1 MGKVLRPCRAT
12 LTKRKPIKENPT
24 YKKKISTDSSHSDS
38 QNRFFLTG
46 KKLSRRNEVLI
57 LNSEQAREYMRT
69 HATEILKPDRHG
81 KGFICPI
88 CGSGKGEGRKA
99 AGTGITT
106 KDGIHFTCWTGCFT
120 NSDIID
126 IIGLQR
132 GLNENDH
139 VHKFEEALIVFGIE
153 IENPNEYKDVREM
166 SKEKSNFF
174 LTGKNNFQEFFRQAN
189 LNLGRTDYHRGI
201 SLETLNRFQV
211 GYVEQWRVSEKSPYS
226 PRLIIPTYEEG
237 YLARD
242 TRTDLTEQQKPYA
255 KIRQGHIVI
264 YNERAL
270 YEAESPIFIVD
281 GELDCL
287 SLIDVGENAVALGS
301 TVNVKKLLALL
312 KQKAPKQPLIISLD
326 NDEAGQRASNE
337 LEQGLSKLGFFS
349 YRQNF
354 PEQYKDANEFL
365 MRDREA
371 LKSWISQSKR
381 SVLDK
386 FNLEFEVERESYQHD
401 AVSYSLRDF
410 FSMIRESREGKA
422 IPTGFDEL
430 DTLFDGGLYPGL
442 YVLGAISSLGKTTL
456 ALQIA
461 DQIAQSGHGVLIF
474 SLEMSRNE
482 LMAKTLSRL
491 TFMKDMELNGVPQNA
506 KTTRG
511 VLRGKFYGFENDIFM
526 SALEEYEAYGKNI
539 HISEGIGDIGVS
551 EIAEKVREYMKFND
565 GKPPVVVIDYLQI
578 LAPYD
583 IRATDK
589 QNTDKAV
596 LELKRLSRDYQIPV
610 IAVSSFNRESYFQ
623 PVSMASFKESG
634 AIEYSSDVLM
644 GLQYAGWD
652 YQENEKEIDRS
663 KRLRELLNVME
674 SNSKSAEEAG
684 GVDTRVVQLKIL
696 KHRNGRKGNVYLEF
710 VPKYNYFKAT
720 DRSDN
725 GCPF

>member
-1 MGKVLRPCRAT
+1 M
-12 LTKRKPIKENPT
+12 
-24 YKKKISTDSSHSDS
+24 
-38 QNRFFLTG
+38 
-46 KKLSRRNEVLI
+46 I

-270 YEAESPIFIVD
+270 YEAESPIFIVE

-301 TVNVKKLLALL
+301 TVNVKKLPILITPAPIHSRLAVLPRHYQAKL
-312 KQKAPKQPLIISLD
+312 SKA
-326 NDEAGQRASNE
+326 AS
-337 LEQGLSKLGFFS
+337 GLSASTKQEVFS
-349 YRQNF
+349 
-354 PEQYKDANEFL
+354 
-365 MRDREA
+365 
-371 LKSWISQSKR
+371 
-381 SVLDK
+381 
-386 FNLEFEVERESYQHD
+386 H
-401 AVSYSLRDF
+401 
-410 FSMIRESREGKA
+410 
-422 IPTGFDEL
+422 
-430 DTLFDGGLYPGL
+430 
-442 YVLGAISSLGKTTL
+442 
-456 ALQIA
+456 
-461 DQIAQSGHGVLIF
+461 
-474 SLEMSRNE
+474 
-482 LMAKTLSRL
+482 
-491 TFMKDMELNGVPQNA
+491 
-506 KTTRG
+506 
-511 VLRGKFYGFENDIFM
+511 
-526 SALEEYEAYGKNI
+526 
-539 HISEGIGDIGVS
+539 
-551 EIAEKVREYMKFND
+551 
-565 GKPPVVVIDYLQI
+565 
-578 LAPYD
+578 
-583 IRATDK
+583 
-589 QNTDKAV
+589 
-596 LELKRLSRDYQIPV
+596 
-610 IAVSSFNRESYFQ
+610 
-623 PVSMASFKESG
+623 
-634 AIEYSSDVLM
+634 
-644 GLQYAGWD
+644 
-652 YQENEKEIDRS
+652 
-663 KRLRELLNVME
+663 
-674 SNSKSAEEAG
+674 
-684 GVDTRVVQLKIL
+684 
-696 KHRNGRKGNVYLEF
+696 
-710 VPKYNYFKAT
+710 
-720 DRSDN
+720 
-725 GCPF
+725 